1 MSSEPRRAF
10 ALPVPVEVQRVG
22 GEAQMEWAVNLSP
35 NGVCLHLRRSIPVG
49 EEIEISFTVP
59 PDGPEVRGRGRV
71 VWTQAV
77 KEGGT
82 HHHVEAGVNLID
94 VPDDLVEKLRA
105 WASKPS
111 HRRR

>member
-10 ALPVPVEVQRVG
+10 ALPVPVQVQRVG

-35 NGVCLHLRRSIPVG
+35 HGVCLHLRLAIPVG

-59 PDGPEVRGRGRV
+59 PDGPDVRGRARV
-71 VWTQAV
+71 VWSLPV
-77 KEGGT
+77 KQGGT
-82 HHHVEAGVNLID
+82 QRHVETGVNLLD
-94 VPDDLVEKLRA
+94 LPDELVEKLRA